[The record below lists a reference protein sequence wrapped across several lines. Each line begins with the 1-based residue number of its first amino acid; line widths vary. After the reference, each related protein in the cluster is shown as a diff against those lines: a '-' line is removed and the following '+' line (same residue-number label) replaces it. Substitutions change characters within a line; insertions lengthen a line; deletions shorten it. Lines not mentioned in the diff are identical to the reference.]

1 MSNQPDRFALFI
13 LGDKEKRVEI
23 VEDTHIA
30 NAATVTLNKE
40 DHTMGNMLRH
50 SVLAVPGVIFSGY
63 RVPHPLEPRTV
74 LKIQTDGTLTPI
86 QALKQGCEKI
96 IAQIGQVR
104 HDFKVQCSLFED
116 QSRTALPGSSDPM
129 GMGGRANLGTTSDY
143 GEVYGGS
150 YGDLGQ
156 REEEASGYVDI

>member
-13 LGDKEKRVEI
+13 LGPKEKRVEI

-74 LKIQTDGTLTPI
+74 LKIQTDGSLTPI
-86 QALKQGCEKI
+86 QALKQGCEKVI
-96 IAQIGQVR
+96 SQIGQVR
-104 HDFKVQCSLFED
+104 SDFRNQCSLFED
-116 QSRTALPGSSDPM
+116 QGRNNVPGSTDPM
-129 GMGGRANLGTTSDY
+129 GRANLGTTSDY

-156 REEEASGYVDI
+156 REEEGTGYVDI